1 MAYYLRV
8 TNKNKGKYLQIYETF
23 RVKGTKDVKSKC
35 FKSLGYEKDLQ
46 SEEIGNPIEHYKK
59 YVDDL
64 NADKKIKKII
74 SKTEKISE
82 HITRIHGFCTEFMY
96 LIEGSKAAVLIDTG
110 CGFYSLKDCIHNLT
124 NKPLKVL
131 ITHGHVD
138 HAMGANEF
146 EEIYL
151 NHKDKSVYQLHSE
164 EGFRL
169 EGAK

>member
-74 SKTEKISE
+74 SKTEKIS
-82 HITRIHGFCTEFMY
+82 
-96 LIEGSKAAVLIDTG
+96 D
-110 CGFYSLKDCIHNLT
+110 
-124 NKPLKVL
+124 
-131 ITHGHVD
+131 
-138 HAMGANEF
+138 
-146 EEIYL
+146 
-151 NHKDKSVYQLHSE
+151 
-164 EGFRL
+164 
-169 EGAK
+169 